1 MCSSLHGRRTSTRCG
16 PKSSGGVTGGD
27 GEKRGVTICAEVGVL
42 LGTCPAKNTEGRGS
56 EKDLWSR
63 AVGVQTEAI

>member
-1 MCSSLHGRRTSTRCG
+1 M
-16 PKSSGGVTGGD
+16 TGGD

-42 LGTCPAKNTEGRGS
+42 LGTFPAKNTEGRGS